1 MFKAVGYPYMHCFIV
16 QARKLVLQFILLHLG
31 LIFSP
36 KDLFVP
42 THSTVYNHKIYE
54 FWTLQ

>member
-1 MFKAVGYPYMHCFIV
+1 MIKAVGYPYMHWFIV
-16 QARKLVLQFILLHLG
+16 QAGKLVLQFILLLG

-42 THSTVYNHKIYE
+42 TRSTVYNHKIYE
-54 FWTLQ
+54 FWALQ